1 MALTMSNALVG
12 TGLVAKPA
20 VRSVQARAGLKVF
33 ARMTKDRVSLK
44 KDTKL
49 GKSRIEIYPV
59 RTRADPRLNNHSPP
73 VRHPSGHRPSI
84 HRPRLA
90 FDRGNVAPRPVKA
103 RGNRS
108 HLVPN
113 RKACRIPPPILR
125 VPSTFVTVLE
135 GVPLDCLSN
144 RPFETKIQINLKAKL
159 TDCRSNRSIP
169 KTQEWG
175 EFPSSERTSPL
186 TSLTYDEYKNN
197 VSTEIIHGRFAMLGV
212 TGAWAQENLTGI
224 PWFMAGQE
232 CTFDNCSISYLNQS
246 FTPSYDGA
254 LLGLIFLEVLLMGY
268 AEGTRTGLIENPF
281 DDVVAGSVFPGG
293 RFDPLNFSDGK
304 EANFFGDDLDTLKI
318 KELKHCRLAMLAWL
332 GILAQ
337 SVSTNP
343 EGTEIG
349 PVANWSAH
357 VADVVHCNVV
367 DRSGCVF

>member
-113 RKACRIPPPILR
+113 RKACRIPPPIL
-125 VPSTFVTVLE
+125 L
-135 GVPLDCLSN
+135 LS
-144 RPFETKIQINLKAKL
+144 A
-159 TDCRSNRSIP
+159 C
-169 KTQEWG
+169 
-175 EFPSSERTSPL
+175 
-186 TSLTYDEYKNN
+186 
-197 VSTEIIHGRFAMLGV
+197 
-212 TGAWAQENLTGI
+212 
-224 PWFMAGQE
+224 
-232 CTFDNCSISYLNQS
+232 
-246 FTPSYDGA
+246 
-254 LLGLIFLEVLLMGY
+254 
-268 AEGTRTGLIENPF
+268 PF
-281 DDVVAGSVFPGG
+281 DFRNGLRRRSA
-293 RFDPLNFSDGK
+293 
-304 EANFFGDDLDTLKI
+304 
-318 KELKHCRLAMLAWL
+318 RLPFK
-332 GILAQ
+332 
-337 SVSTNP
+337 S
-343 EGTEIG
+343 
-349 PVANWSAH
+349 PV
-357 VADVVHCNVV
+357 
-367 DRSGCVF
+367 

>member
-1 MALTMSNALVG
+1 MN
-12 TGLVAKPA
+12 TGW
-20 VRSVQARAGLKVF
+20 
-33 ARMTKDRVSLK
+33 
-44 KDTKL
+44 
-49 GKSRIEIYPV
+49 
-59 RTRADPRLNNHSPP
+59 H
-73 VRHPSGHRPSI
+73 
-84 HRPRLA
+84 
-90 FDRGNVAPRPVKA
+90 
-103 RGNRS
+103 
-108 HLVPN
+108 
-113 RKACRIPPPILR
+113 
-125 VPSTFVTVLE
+125 
-135 GVPLDCLSN
+135 
-144 RPFETKIQINLKAKL
+144 
-159 TDCRSNRSIP
+159 
-169 KTQEWG
+169 
-175 EFPSSERTSPL
+175 
-186 TSLTYDEYKNN
+186 
-197 VSTEIIHGRFAMLGV
+197 HGRFAMLGV

-293 RFDPLNFSDGK
+293 RFHPLNFSDGK

-343 EGTEIG
+343 EGTADPIG